1 MYIDV
6 RLYDNITNHKITASD
21 FEVSCAGH
29 AVVEENSPD
38 NNRTNGL
45 PDYQLLYIEN
55 GCGFFKFGEDYEKL
69 PGKTV
74 VLYHPHE
81 PQIYKYRQKDKT
93 QTYWL
98 HFGGTAVEKLLCELE
113 LNDKK
118 IITINN
124 DINFKEYFKK
134 VIDELQN
141 KPIGYLQAANDYA
154 RLALISLSREIKT
167 SLKQPSDLVIDN
179 LCKKMNMDFYKDFSN
194 TEYAE
199 ECNMSVSHFLS
210 KFRKATGTSPQN
222 YILNLRITNAQ
233 NLLSTTD
240 YKIIEIS
247 KLVGFAD
254 SMYFCKRFKK
264 KTGLSPS
271 EYRQKF
277 KF

>member
-1 MYIDV
+1 M
-6 RLYDNITNHKITASD
+6 NI
-21 FEVSCAGH
+21 
-29 AVVEENSPD
+29 
-38 NNRTNGL
+38 
-45 PDYQLLYIEN
+45 
-55 GCGFFKFGEDYEKL
+55 
-69 PGKTV
+69 
-74 VLYHPHE
+74 
-81 PQIYKYRQKDKT
+81 
-93 QTYWL
+93 
-98 HFGGTAVEKLLCELE
+98 
-113 LNDKK
+113 
-118 IITINN
+118 
-124 DINFKEYFKK
+124 
-134 VIDELQN
+134 
-141 KPIGYLQAANDYA
+141 
-154 RLALISLSREIKT
+154 
-167 SLKQPSDLVIDN
+167 
-179 LCKKMNMDFYKDFSN
+179 DFYKDFSN

-271 EYRQKF
+271 DYRQKF

>member
-6 RLYDNITNHKITASD
+6 RLYDNITNHKITTSD
-21 FEVSCAGH
+21 FKVNCAGH
-29 AVVEENSPD
+29 AVIEENSPA
-38 NNRTNGL
+38 NNRANGL

-74 VLYHPHE
+74 VLYRPYE

-167 SLKQPSDLVIDN
+167 SLKKPSDLVIDS

-194 TEYAE
+194 AEYAE

-271 EYRQKF
+271 DYRQKF

>member
-1 MYIDV
+1 MSSDDISDACT
-6 RLYDNITNHKITASD
+6 LANGHENNTLTQILNIS
-21 FEVSCAGH
+21 
-29 AVVEENSPD
+29 
-38 NNRTNGL
+38 
-45 PDYQLLYIEN
+45 
-55 GCGFFKFGEDYEKL
+55 
-69 PGKTV
+69 
-74 VLYHPHE
+74 
-81 PQIYKYRQKDKT
+81 
-93 QTYWL
+93 
-98 HFGGTAVEKLLCELE
+98 
-113 LNDKK
+113 
-118 IITINN
+118 
-124 DINFKEYFKK
+124 
-134 VIDELQN
+134 
-141 KPIGYLQAANDYA
+141 
-154 RLALISLSREIKT
+154 
-167 SLKQPSDLVIDN
+167 
-179 LCKKMNMDFYKDFSN
+179 KKMNMDFYKDFSN

-271 EYRQKF
+271 DYRQKF

>member
-6 RLYDNITNHKITASD
+6 RLYDNITNHKITTSD
-21 FEVSCAGH
+21 FEVNCAGH
-29 AVVEENSPD
+29 AVIEENSPD
-38 NNRTNGL
+38 NNRANGL

-74 VLYHPHE
+74 VLYRPYE

-167 SLKQPSDLVIDN
+167 SLKKPSDLVIDN

-271 EYRQKF
+271 DYRQKF